1 MLKMKI
7 NSKKPKIIA
16 IIGVVVITGIV
27 VGFLIVKANPDFV
40 SDTFTDETKIGKGTA
55 LVEIST
61 TTGQVTLAPCYVANP
76 SWTKVADTIVRDITT
91 TSNAL
96 ATTSKDI
103 YCDNYNCILVTDE
116 WVPPS
121 TICIA
126 TNPNVYGN
134 ILWSKTDS
142 GYTTWGPSTY
152 YIYGNDIGGTHPS
165 DLRVGANNYQVGAKK
180 WLERY
185 YESAPGTYPAMDAC
199 KAKGSGWRL
208 PTILELDSIRDQAK
222 GAAPY
227 TRLPNIFSD
236 PYWSSSEV
244 SASYAYS
251 LDFNSGNVIS
261 TVKFYSQRVRCVRE
275 Y

>member
-1 MLKMKI
+1 MKI
-7 NSKKPKIIA
+7 NSKKAKIIA

-121 TICIA
+121 TVCIA

-142 GYTTWGPSTY
+142 GYARWGTST
-152 YIYGNDIGGTHPS
+152 YIYGDDIGGIHPS
-165 DLRVGANNYQVGAKK
+165 DLRAGASNAFIGAKK

-222 GAAPY
+222 GTAPY
-227 TRLPNIFSD
+227 TRLPNILSSY
-236 PYWSSSEV
+236 YWSSSEY
-244 SASYAYS
+244 SASDAYI
-251 LDFNSGNVIS
+251 LDFGTGNVNIPD
-261 TVKFYSQRVRCVRE
+261 KAFSQRVRCVRG